1 MFAIRACSFQPVRTT
16 RSLSIAA
23 TKATSNIFVRFL
35 CRVLLKH
42 VQLIIL
48 MGKSFS
54 VTIMDV
60 LQLLASKELIK
71 QLLMFLTMTVN
82 AGVSRSFLNRLPS

>member
-1 MFAIRACSFQPVRTT
+1 MSAIRACSFRPVLTT

-48 MGKSFS
+48 MEKSFS

-71 QLLMFLTMTVN
+71 QLFMFLTMTVN